1 MPTSPEDVFRTKRP
15 ETAGLPMFDG
25 PVARASDPETSH
37 DAGEAVRQTSGTIR
51 RALLLAYAAN
61 PAGLTDEEAGDIVGR
76 DGAWKRCS
84 DLRKVK
90 PPLIAPTGEL
100 RKGSSG
106 HAMRVCAITDAGR
119 EAL

>member
-1 MPTSPEDVFRTKRP
+1 MRHSSDIIGTKRP

-25 PVARASDPETSH
+25 PVARTSDPETSH
-37 DAGEAVRQTSGTIR
+37 EAGEAVRRTSGTIR
-51 RALLLAYAAN
+51 RALLLAYAAH

-84 DLRKVK
+84 DLRRDGLIV
-90 PPLIAPTGEL
+90 PLTTG
-100 RKGSSG
+100 RRASSG
-106 HAMRVCAITDAGR
+106 AIQRVCAITSKGR